1 MTTEQKRSTKIVA
14 TLGPACESPEM
25 IQTLIQTGVNLFR
38 LNFSHGS
45 AEQHRNNV
53 NNIRAAAENSG
64 VRVGILQDLQGPKI
78 RVGRFAG
85 GQVELKPGQPF
96 ELRCQDDRPGDAN
109 GVSIS
114 YNGLCAD
121 MKAGDTVLLDDGKI
135 RLEVTEARPGVLLTR
150 VIVGGTLSN
159 NKGIN
164 VPSADLSLAAMTE
177 KDIEDLALGAS
188 LGVDWVALSFVRH
201 VDDLKL
207 ARHYLALHQSSAKLM
222 AKIEKPAAVENF
234 RQILHEADGIMVA
247 RGDLG
252 VELSPEKVPMIQ
264 KKLIRQCREAGKPV
278 ITATQMLESMVS
290 SPIPTRAEANDV
302 ANAIYDGTDA
312 VMLSA
317 ETAVGKYPAEA
328 IKVMNNIALTVEKDP
343 DFQLHMQERPLS
355 VEANT
360 PDAVS
365 SAATHIS
372 RTLDARVLVCF
383 SSSGA
388 TALRVSRFRMPTPV
402 TAISPHE
409 KTCNQLTLSWG
420 VLPVLT
426 EDAHNTEEMV
436 DIAQRVIRQQQLA
449 DAGDRFVITAG
460 VPFGTSGTT
469 NLLRV
474 ERLKSS
480 G

>member
-1 MTTEQKRSTKIVA
+1 MSHKKNRSTKIVA
-14 TLGPACESPEM
+14 TLGPACDSPEM
-25 IQTLIQTGVNLFR
+25 IDRLIKQGVNLFR

-45 AEQHRNNV
+45 AEQHRQHV
-53 NNIRAAAENSG
+53 KHIRDAAHSNG
-64 VRVGILQDLQGPKI
+64 LRVGILQDLQGPKI
-78 RVGRFAG
+78 RVGRFAEG
-85 GQVELKPGQPF
+85 IVTLKPGQQF
-96 ELRCQDDRPGDAN
+96 ELRCNDNQPGDAR

-114 YNGLCAD
+114 HAGLCAD
-121 MKAGDTVLLDDGKI
+121 MAPGDIILLDDGKI
-135 RLEVTEARPGVLLTR
+135 RLQ
-150 VIVGGTLSN
+150 VIESRSDKLITTVQVGGPLSN

-164 VPSADLSLAAMTE
+164 VPDANLSLAAMTE
-177 KDIEDLALGAS
+177 KDIEDLALGAQ

-207 ARHYLALHQSSAKLM
+207 ARHYLNLRQSDAKLM
-222 AKIEKPAAVENF
+222 AKIEKPSAVNHF
-234 RQILHEADGIMVA
+234 RDILKEADGIMVA

-278 ITATQMLESMVS
+278 ITATQMLESMVD
-290 SPIPTRAEANDV
+290 SPVPTRAEANDV

-312 VMLSA
+312 IMLSA
-317 ETAVGKYPAEA
+317 ETAVGKYPVEA
-328 IKVMNNIALTVEKDP
+328 IQVMNKIALSVEQDP
-343 DFQLHMQERPLS
+343 DFQLHMQERPLT
-355 VEANT
+355 VETNT

-420 VLPVLT
+420 VQPVLT

-436 DIAQRVIRQQQLA
+436 DIAQRVIHQHKLA
-449 DAGDRFVITAG
+449 EVGDRFVITAG

-474 ERLKSS
+474 ERLKAQ
-480 G
+480 

>member
-1 MTTEQKRSTKIVA
+1 MTTPQTRSTKIVA
-14 TLGPACESPEM
+14 TLGPACENPTIIRSLVE
-25 IQTLIQTGVNLFR
+25 QGVNLFR

-45 AEQHRNNV
+45 AKQHRTNV
-53 NNIRAAAENSG
+53 DNIRQAARNCG
-64 VRVGILQDLQGPKI
+64 TRVGILQDLQGPKI

-85 GQVELKPGQPF
+85 NSATLAAGQTF
-96 ELRCQDDRPGDAN
+96 TLRCHDHSLGNAS
-109 GVSIS
+109 GVSVS
-114 YNGLCAD
+114 HSGLCAD
-121 MKAGDTVLLDDGKI
+121 MKIGDTILLDDGKI
-135 RLEVTEARPGVLLTR
+135 RLQVLAANESELQTK
-150 VIVGGTLSN
+150 VIVGGILSN

-164 VPSADLSLAAMTE
+164 LPSTNLSLAAMTE

-207 ARHYLALHQSSAKLM
+207 ARHYLELYHSQAKLM
-222 AKIEKPAAVENF
+222 AKIEKPGAVENF
-234 RQILHEADGIMVA
+234 QHILHEADGIMIA

-278 ITATQMLESMVS
+278 ITATQMLESMVN

-312 VMLSA
+312 IMLSA
-317 ETAVGKYPAEA
+317 ETAVGKYPVEA
-328 IKVMNNIALTVEKDP
+328 IQVMNKIALSVEKDP
-343 DFQLHMQERPLS
+343 DFQQHMQERPLT
-355 VEANT
+355 VETNT

-409 KTCNQLTLSWG
+409 RTCNQLTLSWG
-420 VLPVLT
+420 VLPVLN

-436 DIAQRVIRQQQLA
+436 EIAQKVIHQYQLA
-449 DAGDRFVITAG
+449 KNGERFVITAG
-460 VPFGTSGTT
+460 VPFGVSGTT

-474 ERLKSS
+474 ERLKPL
-480 G
+480 

>member
-1 MTTEQKRSTKIVA
+1 MSTQKNRSTKIVA

-25 IQTLIQTGVNLFR
+25 IETLIREGVNLFR

-45 AEQHRNNV
+45 VEQHRNNV
-53 NNIRAAAENSG
+53 ENIRAAAAKNG
-64 VRVGILQDLQGPKI
+64 VRIGILQDLQGPKI
-78 RVGRFAG
+78 RVGRFADG
-85 GQVELKPGQPF
+85 AVTLQEGQRF
-96 ELRCQDDRPGDAN
+96 ELRCNDSSPGDES
-109 GVSIS
+109 GVAIS
-114 YNGLCAD
+114 YAGLCND
-121 MKAGDTVLLDDGKI
+121 MHSGDSILLDDGKI
-135 RLEVTEARPGVLLTR
+135 RLKVTEALPDKLITEVQVGGVL
-150 VIVGGTLSN
+150 SD

-177 KDIEDLALGAS
+177 KDIEDLALGAK
-188 LGVDWVALSFVRH
+188 LDVDWVALSFVRH

-207 ARHYLALHQSSAKLM
+207 ARHYLDLHRSRAKLM
-222 AKIEKPAAVENF
+222 AKIEKPSAVENF
-234 RQILHEADGIMVA
+234 PEILAEADGIMVA

-264 KKLIRQCREAGKPV
+264 KKLIRKCREAGKPV

-290 SPIPTRAEANDV
+290 NPIPTRAEANDV

-328 IKVMNNIALTVEKDP
+328 IKVMNNIAMTVEQDP
-343 DFQLHMQERPLS
+343 DFQLHMQERPLL

-372 RTLDARVLVCF
+372 RTLNARVLVCF

-402 TAISPHE
+402 IAISPHQ

-436 DIAQRVIRQQQLA
+436 DIAERVIHEQQLA
-449 DAGDRFVITAG
+449 AVNDRFVITAG

-474 ERLKSS
+474 ERLTPKP
-480 G
+480 